1 MKKKGAE
8 WLATSARSPPLR
20 GRFRSGPRS
29 VRPLRSV
36 RSSAA
41 ALRLVRARASSP
53 FVVRRSSFAR
63 RCSRRVPPGRRGAP
77 PFGRVPFSGVPPP
90 RAVARL
96 PRSLPLS
103 SLLSPARVLLSPRA
117 RRPSS
122 LSSLRALS
130 PRRPSLQPPLRSG
143 GCASTASHSAPFF
156 FIMLIF
162 VKKKINLSAFPRI
175 CVRCS
180 LDFPYLWALFN
191 SLIFTSLWQKVI
203 CFSVCPAV
211 PLVT

>member
-20 GRFRSGPRS
+20 AGFRSGPRS
-29 VRPLRSV
+29 VRALRSV

-53 FVVRRSSFAR
+53 FVARRSSFGSFVRALRLRSSLVAR
-63 RCSRRVPPGRRGAP
+63 RSLVGARVALRRDRRGAP

-96 PRSLPLS
+96 PRSLPRS

-117 RRPSS
+117 RRPYS
-122 LSSLRALS
+122 LSPLRARP
-130 PRRPSLQPPLRSG
+130 PRRPSLQPALRSG

-162 VKKKINLSAFPRI
+162 VKKKINLSAFPRVR
-175 CVRCS
+175 VRCS
-180 LDFPYLWALFN
+180 ALFPYLW
-191 SLIFTSLWQKVI
+191 SIV
-203 CFSVCPAV
+203 
-211 PLVT
+211 